1 MIPPTIWLSL
11 IHMANNTYVFEYH
24 KHIFCLVWFI
34 CISNFIHVVK
44 VHPFIFIS
52 PTRSI
57 VWWVC
62 SMHII
67 LSFYN
72 TINLYENFIKKKWFH
87 SCGYISFIYV
97 QLYFCDQFH
106 AWIKASFIWYIS
118 FWCLFKVCF
127 VDVVKFQLFD
137 NLDFFLRLPSLFP
150 TSVFLSPSPFH
161 FLFISS
167 TLVTYLEKL

>member
-87 SCGYISFIYV
+87 SCGHISFIYV
-97 QLYFCDQFH
+97 QLYSCDRFH
-106 AWIKASFIWYIS
+106 AWIKLHSFGIYHFDVYSRFVSSMLSNFNYLTTLIS
-118 FWCLFKVCF
+118 SFGCPLF
-127 VDVVKFQLFD
+127 FQLP
-137 NLDFFLRLPSLFP
+137 FFCPLPLS
-150 TSVFLSPSPFH
+150 TSFSFLPH
-161 FLFISS
+161 W
-167 TLVTYLEKL
+167 